1 MFNALPDLKALVGI
15 KPFDL
20 DMNDSVKLTTDKT
33 EFEEFLEAAADNALK
48 LIQSWEYSIPSVPDG
63 STYPRELRRAE
74 VLLAKAEIIEE
85 FDLPDTIDPE
95 DFQVGGQNGERRK
108 MRKLTPDERGEKAAQ
123 FRNRAYFTLF
133 GKLPEPDSGFA

>member
-1 MFNALPDLKALVGI
+1 MINALPDLKALVGV

-33 EFEEFLEAAADNALK
+33 EFEEFLESVADNALK
-48 LIQSWEYSIPSVPDG
+48 LIQSWGYSVP
-63 STYPRELRRAE
+63 SAPYPRELRRAE
-74 VLLAKAEIIEE
+74 ILLVKAEVIEE
-85 FDLPDTIDPE
+85 FGLLDVVDPE

-108 MRKLTPDERGEKAAQ
+108 MRKLTPEERGDKAAQ

-133 GKLPEPDSGFA
+133 GRYPEPDTGFA